1 MKSMNTSLTP
11 TPQAETPAV
20 SSAASAIADAT
31 AATTAA
37 PAATPSDSSSKAALT
52 PRSLLKQL
60 QTQFPA
66 FRDFLPLAIGI
77 DKQLLAVMPELDR
90 KTMRTALG
98 IHTGSLRYLKVMEKA
113 KQRHD
118 LDGTAGAEVTDEH
131 RAHATLII
139 KERHK
144 KEAERK
150 KAEREAAAAEEAARV
165 RADKLNQ
172 LTAKFSRKG

>member
-1 MKSMNTSLTP
+1 MNTSLTP
-11 TPQAETPAV
+11 QPPVAEPATPA
-20 SSAASAIADAT
+20 STPAT
-31 AATTAA
+31 AAQ
-37 PAATPSDSSSKAALT
+37 S

-66 FRDFLPLAIGI
+66 FRDFLPLSIGI

-113 KQRHD
+113 KVRHD
-118 LDGTAGAEVTDEH
+118 LDGTPGAEVTDTH
-131 RAHATLII
+131 RAHATQVLQ
-139 KERHK
+139 ERFK

-150 KAEREAAAAEEAARV
+150 KAERDAKAAEEAARL
-165 RADKLNQ
+165 RADKLTQ
-172 LTAKFSRKG
+172 LAAKFSKKG

>member
-1 MKSMNTSLTP
+1 MNTSLTP
-11 TPQAETPAV
+11 QPPADEPAT
-20 SSAASAIADAT
+20 AASAP
-31 AATTAA
+31 A
-37 PAATPSDSSSKAALT
+37 PAAHT

-77 DKQLLAVMPELDR
+77 DKQLLAVMPDLDR

-113 KQRHD
+113 KVRHD
-118 LDGTAGAEVTDEH
+118 LDGKPGAEVTDTH
-131 RAHATLII
+131 RAHATQVLQ
-139 KERHK
+139 ERFK

-150 KAEREAAAAEEAARV
+150 KAEREAKAAEEAARV

-172 LTAKFSRKG
+172 LAAKFSKKG

>member
-1 MKSMNTSLTP
+1 MKSMNNSLTP
-11 TPQAETPAV
+11 QPPVAEPA
-20 SSAASAIADAT
+20 AA
-31 AATTAA
+31 
-37 PAATPSDSSSKAALT
+37 AATPTAAAPT

-77 DKQLLAVMPELDR
+77 DKQLLAVMPDLDR

-113 KQRHD
+113 KLRHD
-118 LDGTAGAEVTDEH
+118 LDGKPGAEVTDTH
-131 RAHATLII
+131 RAHATQVLQ
-139 KERHK
+139 ERYK

-150 KAEREAAAAEEAARV
+150 KAERDAKAAEEAARV
-165 RADKLNQ
+165 HADKLNQ
-172 LTAKFSRKG
+172 LAAKFSKKG

>member
-1 MKSMNTSLTP
+1 MMSMNTSLTP
-11 TPQAETPAV
+11 QPPVTEPAV
-20 SSAASAIADAT
+20 TAATVTPT
-31 AATTAA
+31 AATTASTA
-37 PAATPSDSSSKAALT
+37 PASSGLT

-66 FRDFLPLAIGI
+66 FRDFLPLSIGI
-77 DKQLLAVMPELDR
+77 DKQILAVMPELDR

-113 KQRHD
+113 KVRHD
-118 LDGTAGAEVTDEH
+118 LDGTAGAEVTDTH
-131 RAHATLII
+131 RAHATQVLQ
-139 KERHK
+139 ERFK

>member
-11 TPQAETPAV
+11 QP
-20 SSAASAIADAT
+20 
-31 AATTAA
+31 AATEPATTVAA
-37 PAATPSDSSSKAALT
+37 PAPAAQS
-52 PRSLLKQL
+52 PRSLLKQF

-66 FRDFLPLAIGI
+66 FRDFLPLSIGI
-77 DKQLLAVMPELDR
+77 DKQILAVLPELDR

-113 KQRHD
+113 KVRHD
-118 LDGTAGAEVTDEH
+118 LDGKPGAEVTDTH
-131 RAHATLII
+131 RAHATQELQ
-139 KERHK
+139 ERFK

-150 KAEREAAAAEEAARV
+150 KAERDAAAAEEAARV